1 MVSRCETTLKTENL
15 KDIVAVRRSENSG
28 VAIVSITG
36 SNCKHTISTGG
47 CSGKSDDFPRSSIER
62 VPLWGIGRSRYLS
75 QDRLTLTLLGQA
87 ARVGLKC
94 CRAQWL
100 PITQRME
107 VRSHLPVLMQVNKDN
122 MQVNKD
128 NGALRDRVH
137 QLGQDPTLSPPVL
150 AAKGRLV
157 TCRI

>member
-15 KDIVAVRRSENSG
+15 EDIVAVRRSENSG
-28 VAIVSITG
+28 VAIVSIAG
-36 SNCKHTISTGG
+36 SNCDHTISTGG

-87 ARVGLKC
+87 ARVGPEC

-100 PITQRME
+100 PTTQRME
-107 VRSHLPVLMQVNKDN
+107 VCTHLPVLTR
-122 MQVNKD
+122 VNKD

-137 QLGQDPTLSPPVL
+137 QLGQDRTLSPLVL
-150 AAKGRLV
+150 AAKGRQV
-157 TCRI
+157 TCQI